1 MLNAQKNKRIDWI
14 DVSKGIGVILLV
26 IGHMPSIPYVI
37 QNWIYSFHMPLFF
50 FLSGYTFKIKD
61 SPKDNIKKMFRRL
74 IVPYLI
80 YDIIFLLSDI
90 ILFGRKS
97 ATVNADLNDMISGQG
112 SCGVIWFLLSLFW
125 VQIIYLVVS
134 VITNNYKNVK
144 FANIVIV
151 LIVLSGDFIATYC
164 KMDLYKLVTSLVAV
178 GFFYLGNIFMKLMIM
193 DKIKQMSILCLFLCI
208 NIIFGYIN
216 LLLYGTRIEMS
227 GAIYNNLFI
236 MFVAAIT
243 GIIFVIGVS
252 EKLSK
257 LNLWGVKCLKYIG
270 KNSLYFF
277 VLTAYI
283 PVRMMQL
290 LEGSELDNLL
300 VKIISKILGFVLTYV
315 VVEVLSHIK
324 KKYHKFIC
332 EKRLDKWSYNK
343 CKTRL

>member
-1 MLNAQKNKRIDWI
+1 
-14 DVSKGIGVILLV
+14 
-26 IGHMPSIPYVI
+26 
-37 QNWIYSFHMPLFF
+37 
-50 FLSGYTFKIKD
+50 
-61 SPKDNIKKMFRRL
+61 
-74 IVPYLI
+74 
-80 YDIIFLLSDI
+80 
-90 ILFGRKS
+90 
-97 ATVNADLNDMISGQG
+97 
-112 SCGVIWFLLSLFW
+112 
-125 VQIIYLVVS
+125 
-134 VITNNYKNVK
+134 
-144 FANIVIV
+144 
-151 LIVLSGDFIATYC
+151 
-164 KMDLYKLVTSLVAV
+164 MDLYKLVTSLVAV

-332 EKRLDKWSYNK
+332 
-343 CKTRL
+343 

>member
-1 MLNAQKNKRIDWI
+1 MYMLNAQMNKRIDWI
-14 DVSKGIGVILLV
+14 DISKGIGVILLV

-61 SPKDNIKKMFRRL
+61 SVKDNLKKMFRRL
-74 IVPYLI
+74 IIPYLI
-80 YDIIFLLSDI
+80 YNVIFLLSDI

-97 ATVNADLNDMISGQG
+97 TTVNADLNDMISGQG
-112 SCGVIWFLLSLFW
+112 SFGVIWFLLSLFW

-134 VITNNYKNVK
+134 AITNNYKNVK

-151 LIVLSGDFIATYC
+151 LIVLSGYVIATYC

-178 GFFYLGNIFMKLMIM
+178 GFFCLGNIFMKLKIL
-193 DKIKQMSILCLFLCI
+193 DKLKQMSILFLFLCT

-216 LLLYGTRIEMS
+216 LILYGTRIEMS
-227 GAIYNNLFI
+227 GAVYNNLFI
-236 MFVAAIT
+236 TFVAAIA
-243 GIIFVIGVS
+243 GIIFVNGVS
-252 EKLSK
+252 EKLSM
-257 LNLWGVKCLKYIG
+257 LNLWVVKCLKYIG

-277 VLTAYI
+277 VLAAYI

-290 LEGSELDNLL
+290 LEGSELDN
-300 VKIISKILGFVLTYV
+300 IFMKILSKLLGFALTYV

-324 KKYHKFIC
+324 RNIINLSV
-332 EKRLDKWSYNK
+332 KRD
-343 CKTRL
+343 

>member
-1 MLNAQKNKRIDWI
+1 
-14 DVSKGIGVILLV
+14 
-26 IGHMPSIPYVI
+26 
-37 QNWIYSFHMPLFF
+37 
-50 FLSGYTFKIKD
+50 
-61 SPKDNIKKMFRRL
+61 
-74 IVPYLI
+74 
-80 YDIIFLLSDI
+80 
-90 ILFGRKS
+90 
-97 ATVNADLNDMISGQG
+97 
-112 SCGVIWFLLSLFW
+112 
-125 VQIIYLVVS
+125 
-134 VITNNYKNVK
+134 
-144 FANIVIV
+144 
-151 LIVLSGDFIATYC
+151 
-164 KMDLYKLVTSLVAV
+164 
-178 GFFYLGNIFMKLMIM
+178 MKLMIM